1 MKKMREES
9 NKVSS
14 MFEDP
19 DLEFIDMED
28 MGREKEDL
36 SIEEKEKSNVIIS
49 IVLIII
55 FISFLTVASI
65 IK

>member
-19 DLEFIDMED
+19 DLEFIDIED

>member
-14 MFEDP
+14 VFEDP
-19 DLEFIDMED
+19 DLEFIDIED

-49 IVLIII
+49 TVLIII